1 MVRIPEELYLK
12 PSRLTLFLLRFP
24 LFLVSLVNKNPIL
37 IDPYKS
43 LKQLSS
49 MNPAMEPLRLL
60 QFWHIPSDKNTA
72 ACGDSDSDTTS
83 SPSETTTTTTTTD
96 KDHHSVETDDEDS
109 FFDLDF
115 TVPLKKKQKDFN
127 PNDKVKARK
136 VLPKPRSP
144 RLRLHMLLKN
154 AEESEKKTEAA
165 GEVPIFS
172 LIDIGNSPAGK
183 FQKQR
188 SENATTRRFPKVVIQ
203 KYLKLINPF
212 YSRAS
217 RKAHT
222 QKVKSA
228 NEVSKKTTP
237 FSSPR
242 KQVAEKQGIR
252 SVAREHLG
260 VRSVPAR
267 RDDSL
272 LLQHDG
278 IQSAILH
285 CKRSYNSSAGTCSI
299 SIHYYLV
306 LSSKLVV

>member
-1 MVRIPEELYLK
+1 
-12 PSRLTLFLLRFP
+12 
-24 LFLVSLVNKNPIL
+24 
-37 IDPYKS
+37 
-43 LKQLSS
+43 
-49 MNPAMEPLRLL
+49 MNPTMEPLRLL

-72 ACGDSDSDTTS
+72 ACGDSDSDATS
-83 SPSETTTTTTTTD
+83 SPSETTTTTTTTTTTND
-96 KDHHSVETDDEDS
+96 KDHHSVETDEEDS

-115 TVPLKKKQKDFN
+115 TVPLKKKQNDFN
-127 PNDKVKARK
+127 QNDKVSARK

-154 AEESEKKTEAA
+154 AEESEKKTEASE
-165 GEVPIFS
+165 EVPIFS
-172 LIDIGNSPAGK
+172 LIDIGNSPAEK
-183 FQKQR
+183 FEKQR
-188 SENATTRRFPKVVIQ
+188 SENATRRFPKVVIQ

-212 YSRAS
+212 YSRTS

-252 SVAREHLG
+252 VAREHLG

-285 CKRSYNSSAGTCSI
+285 CKRSYNSSAEFS
-299 SIHYYLV
+299 V
-306 LSSKLVV
+306 LSRSASGPGPYRSEKASVLIPSRNSTEEVKTRTSI

>member
-1 MVRIPEELYLK
+1 
-12 PSRLTLFLLRFP
+12 
-24 LFLVSLVNKNPIL
+24 
-37 IDPYKS
+37 
-43 LKQLSS
+43 
-49 MNPAMEPLRLL
+49 MNPTMEPLRLL
-60 QFWHIPSDKNTA
+60 QFWHIPSNKNTA

-83 SPSETTTTTTTTD
+83 SPSETTTTTTTTND

-115 TVPLKKKQKDFN
+115 TVPLKKKQKDFK
-127 PNDKVKARK
+127 PNDKVSARK

-154 AEESEKKTEAA
+154 AEESEKKTEASE
-165 GEVPIFS
+165 EVPIFS
-172 LIDIGNSPAGK
+172 LVDIGNSPAGK

-188 SENATTRRFPKVVIQ
+188 SENAMRRFPKVVIQ

-222 QKVKSA
+222 QKVKST

-242 KQVAEKQGIR
+242 KQVVEKQGTR
-252 SVAREHLG
+252 VAREHLG

-285 CKRSYNSSAGTCSI
+285 CKRSYNSSSGTCLLNFNSLRT
-299 SIHYYLV
+299 S
-306 LSSKLVV
+306 